1 MGHVLRRDNDTP
13 AYQSF
18 LFAAFGCENM
28 KGRKGRHRNNLFD
41 LIVKKDLLEYRN
53 INLNNFDDFYDL
65 VNLAKN
71 KSGWTKLFKTRHIGR
86 RSLRN
91 LKQVSIPAEP
101 V

>member
-1 MGHVLRRDNDTP
+1 MLGHVLRSDNDTP

-18 LFAAFGCENM
+18 IFAAFGCGNM
-28 KGRKGRHRNNLFD
+28 KGRRGRHRNNLFD
-41 LIVKKDLLEYRN
+41 LIVKNDLEYRN
-53 INLNNFDDFYDL
+53 ININNFEDFNNL

-71 KSGWTKLFKTRHIGR
+71 KSEWTKLFKKRHIGR